1 VLLAEDETDLLLFPP
16 LRAGWALRGQPREVL
31 LSGKNARRVVFG
43 AMNLRT
49 AHRLFLV
56 REHQR
61 AADFQAF
68 LRLLHHHYRGW
79 HVALLLDEDSS
90 HTAGGSE
97 QLARELDIETIW
109 LPKRSPKLNPMDH
122 LWGDGK
128 DQISANKQ
136 YATIDDQV
144 NRFLHYLTRLSPWKA
159 LTKAGVLSEKFWL
172 RAALSK
178 TFCGPA

>member
-1 VLLAEDETDLLLFPP
+1 VI
-16 LRAGWALRGQPREVL
+16 
-31 LSGKNARRVVFG
+31 SGKNARRVVFG

-56 REHQR
+56 RERQR
-61 AADFQAF
+61 AVDFQAF

-90 HTAGGSE
+90 HTAGESGD
-97 QLARELDIETIW
+97 LAAELDIEMIW
-109 LPKRSPKLNPMDH
+109 LPKRAPKLNPMDH
-122 LWGDGK
+122 LWGDAK
-128 DQISANKQ
+128 DEISANKQ

-144 NRFLHYLTRLSPWKA
+144 NRFLDYLASLSAGEA
-159 LTKAGVLSEKFWL
+159 LNKAGVLSEDFWL